1 MDNYKNLPTE
11 TLNLDENFNILNG
24 SKIRIEREHDKY
36 YRATCHYVIRD
47 GEKQYFMEPDKI
59 KDLLTM
65 VREEDP
71 DYPHR
76 VQKALRYGRDIW
88 EIQNAK

>member
-11 TLNLDENFNILNG
+11 TLNLDENFNILKG
-24 SKIRIEREHDKY
+24 SKISIEREYDKY
-36 YRATCHYVIRD
+36 YRATCHYVVRD
-47 GEKQYFMEPDKI
+47 GVKQYYLEPHQI

-88 EIQNAK
+88 EIQNEK